1 MMKLI
6 IVSLK
11 GKTEHHVVWI
21 EINTLDGNFVL
32 QPNYTPTTFV
42 LAASKDF
49 TYCLATGKLETITL
63 EKQALLSVTRTSALL
78 LLN

>member
-1 MMKLI
+1 MKLT

-11 GKTEHHVVWI
+11 GKTELHAVWI
-21 EINTLDGNFVL
+21 EINTADGNFVL

-42 LAASKDF
+42 LAADKDF

-63 EKQALLSVTRTSALL
+63 EKQALLSVTRTSILL

>member
-1 MMKLI
+1 MKLT

-11 GKTEHHVVWI
+11 GKTEHQAVWI

-32 QPNYTPTTFV
+32 QPDYTPTTFV
-42 LAASKDF
+42 LVAHKDF
-49 TYCLATGKLETITL
+49 TYCLTTGKLETIML
-63 EKQALLSVTRTSALL
+63 EKEALLSVTRTSALL

>member
-1 MMKLI
+1 MKLT

-11 GKTEHHVVWI
+11 GKSEHPVVWI
-21 EINTLDGNFVL
+21 EINTADGNFVL
-32 QPNYTPTTFV
+32 QPNYSPTTFV
-42 LAASKDF
+42 LLANKNF

-63 EKQALLSVTRTSALL
+63 EKQAIFSITRTSALL

>member
-1 MMKLI
+1 MKLT

-11 GKTEHHVVWI
+11 SKVEHHIVWI
-21 EINTLDGNFVL
+21 EINTDHGNFVL

-42 LAASKDF
+42 LVANKDF
-49 TYCLATGKLETITL
+49 IYCLSTGKLETITL
-63 EKQALLSVTRTSALL
+63 EKQAILSVTRTSALL

>member
-1 MMKLI
+1 MKLT

-11 GKTEHHVVWI
+11 GKTEQHVAWI
-21 EINTLDGNFVL
+21 EINTPDGNFVL
-32 QPNYTPTTFV
+32 QPNYSPTTFILV
-42 LAASKDF
+42 THKDF

-78 LLN
+78 LLS

>member
-1 MMKLI
+1 MKLA

-11 GKTEHHVVWI
+11 GKTEQHVAWI
-21 EINTLDGNFVL
+21 EINTPDGNFVL
-32 QPNYTPTTFV
+32 QPNYTPTTFILV
-42 LAASKDF
+42 AHKDF
-49 TYCLATGKLETITL
+49 TYCLATGKLETITI

>member
-1 MMKLI
+1 MKLT

-11 GKTEHHVVWI
+11 GKTEHHIVWI

-42 LAASKDF
+42 LKANEDF
-49 TYCLATGKLETITL
+49 TYCLYTGKLETIIL